1 MRPKPVQNTDLI
13 NSGDTVTEAAD
24 DAAYLVAEAEN
35 KSFVATEAVKESERV
50 SKMAEDANSLLQLAN
65 EILEK
70 CNASLLLFSLLFH
83 FLLIHALYLD
93 LTGLRGEVV
102 IMG

>member
-1 MRPKPVQNTDLI
+1 MRPKPVQNIDHI

-24 DAAYLVAEAEN
+24 DAAYMVAEAEN

-70 CNASLLLFSLLFH
+70 CS
-83 FLLIHALYLD
+83 
-93 LTGLRGEVV
+93 RGEIVV
-102 IMG
+102 MG